1 MKKRKRILPSLM
13 ALILCLNMVPAMAE
27 APAKQASLS
36 DLFGDIGTR
45 RFDVQLTINPQ
56 AAALIQMLAGGVQD
70 EQTGSIISTIISAVN
85 KLSFSALVSKDAASA
100 VIGSPAASVMEFQA
114 GMNQETFENTI
125 TGSMLPGLALSIDPE
140 MIRQFMSQ
148 ASGIQLDPQEMMQI
162 AQLHLQRIGGV
173 LNETAA
179 AFTSEEGNFA
189 VEAYGT
195 FTKRT
200 SVNLTTHLVAGVMQ
214 KLADIYNNAPVHRE
228 FMQKFLSKNSA
239 ITGDTTTGAT
249 PDFGMMLDDAARQG
263 MAEPDTAILAGWLY
277 EGDESIYFDAATAEG
292 SPMPTK
298 LDILISSDEIR
309 VKIIGQGSSYSA
321 ESTEPAST
329 ATDWVQTEK
338 DILAGNNY
346 FDTLITLN
354 VHKINELPQMN
365 SEAVLSIIAGGMNFG
380 VTIKSANNLDSM
392 EGSTSFALSMMQPE
406 PLLTLTVS
414 VKPTDEQPAPLT
426 LEGAEVIVLKESGMT
441 GDETKLLET
450 SLTQAL
456 FELFTRVGAA
466 LPEEGPVL
474 MSLLGDMMA
483 VPEETVPVEDLQP
496 EGTNET
502 TEAPQPEVSE
512 APATVNP

>member
-1 MKKRKRILPSLM
+1 MKKRKRILPTLM
-13 ALILCLNMVPAMAE
+13 ALILCLSTVPAMTE
-27 APAKQASLS
+27 APAAQASLS

-45 RFDVQLTINPQ
+45 QFNVQLNIDPQ
-56 AAALIQMLAGGVQD
+56 AAALMQTLTGEMPD
-70 EQTGSIISTIISAVN
+70 EQSGSIISTIISAVN
-85 KLSFSALVSKDAASA
+85 KLSFSALISKDAVSA
-100 VIGSPAASVMEFQA
+100 VIGSTVAPVIEFQA

-125 TGSMLPGLALSIDPE
+125 TGSMLPGVALSIDPE
-140 MIRQFMSQ
+140 MIRQFMNQ
-148 ASGIQLDPQEMMQI
+148 ALGIQVDHEEVMELV
-162 AQLHLQRIGGV
+162 QLHLQKIGGV
-173 LNETAA
+173 INETAA

-189 VEAYGT
+189 VEGYGT

-200 SVNLTTHLVAGVMQ
+200 SVNPTTHLLAGALQ

-228 FMQKFLSKNSA
+228 FMQKFLSENSA

-249 PDFGMMLDDAARQG
+249 PDFGMMLDNAAKQG
-263 MAEPDTAILAGWLY
+263 MADPDTAILAGWLY

-346 FDTLITLN
+346 FDRLITLN
-354 VHKINELPQMN
+354 VHKKNELPQMN

-380 VTIKSANNLDSM
+380 VTIKSANNLDTM

-441 GDETKLLET
+441 SEETELLET

-483 VPEETVPVEDLQP
+483 VPEEAAPVEDLQP

-502 TEAPQPEVSE
+502 TEAPLPEASE

>member
-1 MKKRKRILPSLM
+1 MKKGKRILSTLM
-13 ALILCLNMVPAMAE
+13 ALVLCLSMMPAMAE
-27 APAKQASLS
+27 APATQASLS

-45 RFDVQLTINPQ
+45 QFNVQLNINPQ
-56 AAALIQMLAGGVQD
+56 AAALMQTLTGEMPD
-70 EQTGSIISTIISAVN
+70 EQSGSIISTIISAVN
-85 KLSFSALVSKDAASA
+85 KLSFSALVSKDAVSA
-100 VIGSPAASVMEFQA
+100 VIGSSVAPVMEFQA

-125 TGSMLPGLALSIDPE
+125 TGSMLPGVALSIDPE
-140 MIRQFMSQ
+140 MIRQFMDQ
-148 ASGIQLDPQEMMQI
+148 ASGIQVDPEEMMDI
-162 AQLHLQRIGGV
+162 VQLHLQTIGGV
-173 LNETAA
+173 LNQTAA

-189 VEAYGT
+189 VEGYGT

-228 FMQKFLSKNSA
+228 FMQKFLSENSA
-239 ITGDTTTGAT
+239 ITDDTTTGAT
-249 PDFGMMLDDAARQG
+249 PDFGMMLDNAAKQG
-263 MAEPDTAILAGWLY
+263 IAEPDTAILAGWLY

-298 LDILISSDEIR
+298 LDILIGTDEIKVR
-309 VKIIGQGSSYSA
+309 IIGQGSSFSA

-329 ATDWVQTEK
+329 ATDWAQIEK

-354 VHKINELPQMN
+354 VHKKNELPHMN

-380 VTIKSANNLDSM
+380 ATIKSVKNLDTKES
-392 EGSTSFALSMMQPE
+392 SASFALSMMQPE

-414 VKPTDEQPAPLT
+414 VKPTDEQPAPPA
-426 LEGAEVIVLKESGMT
+426 LEGAEVIVVKESGMT
-441 GDETKLLET
+441 GEETELLET

-466 LPEEGPVL
+466 LPEEGPIL

-483 VPEETVPVEDLQP
+483 VPEETAPVKELQP
-496 EGTNET
+496 ESTNET
-502 TEAPQPEVSE
+502 TEAPLPEVSE